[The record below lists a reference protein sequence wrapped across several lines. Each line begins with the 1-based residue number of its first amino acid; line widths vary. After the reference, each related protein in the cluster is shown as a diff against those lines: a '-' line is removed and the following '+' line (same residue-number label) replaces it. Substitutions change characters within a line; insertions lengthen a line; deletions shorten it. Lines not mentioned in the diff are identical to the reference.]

1 MNNVSSKYRDI
12 AFLLALIICV
22 IVARTVPDIRRDE
35 KDKSAPDSLLRTTNK
50 TITVT
55 SAELDSI
62 RRALPQ
68 LIEDSLRRNEIFQ
81 YLSQNAARIDSMRT
95 VNDEL
100 VGRAYEIARRNS
112 LFSVPRRNATVF
124 TEYKDFKGVKPLS
137 WKYYA
142 NDKQIRAYDKVR
154 SANPNLER
162 SVRSHFDSIANAK
175 ISRLQNQMDSL
186 LNKKYEMICD
196 GRTK

>member
-22 IVARTVPDIRRDE
+22 FVARTVPDIRRDE
-35 KDKSAPDSLLRTTNK
+35 KDKSTPDSLLRTTNK
-50 TITVT
+50 NITIT
-55 SAELDSI
+55 SAEIDSL

-68 LIEDSLRRNEIFQ
+68 LIEDSLRRNETFQ
-81 YLSQNAARIDSMRT
+81 YLSQNAAQIDSMRT
-95 VNDEL
+95 VNQEL
-100 VGRAYEIARRNS
+100 IDRAYATAARTS
-112 LFSVPRRNATVF
+112 MFSVPRRNATVF
-124 TEYKDFKGVKPLS
+124 SEYRDVRGIKPLS

-142 NDKQIRAYDKVR
+142 NDKLIRAYDKTK

-162 SVRSHFDSIANAK
+162 SIRSHFDSIGNMQ
-175 ISRLQNQMDSL
+175 ITRLQNQIDSL
-186 LNKKYEMICD
+186 LNKKYELICG